1 MIEITA
7 GDNRDIVYTIVDEN
21 DVVVNLTGGSIIWRA
36 LVSGTETVVITKSV
50 GSGVALTDPTN
61 GVATVSLEPADT
73 TSLKGTYIL
82 DGQFTDSGSDVYTF
96 EKGGLE
102 IQ

>member
-21 DVVVNLTGGSIIWRA
+21 DDVIDLTGGSMTWKA
-36 LVSGTETVVITKSV
+36 YVSGTDTEVISKST
-50 GSGVALTDPTN
+50 SGGIALTDPTN

-73 TSLKGTYIL
+73 TALKGTYIL
-82 DGQFTDSGSDVYTF
+82 DGEFTDSGSDVYTF
-96 EKGGLE
+96 EDGGLE

>member
-7 GDNRDIVYTIVDEN
+7 GDNRDLVYTIVDEN
-21 DVVVNLTGGSIIWRA
+21 DNVINLTGGSITWTA
-36 LVSGTETVVITKSV
+36 YVSGTSTAVITKSTS
-50 GSGVALTDPTN
+50 SGIALTDPTN